1 MNDGGLCLYWM
12 AMLLLDGEVM
22 ETFIFAALME
32 VG

>member
-12 AMLLLDGEVM
+12 AMLLLDGEAM
-22 ETFIFAALME
+22 ETLIFAALME